1 MPKAKRLTTL
11 IAASLLAVGTSAC
24 ASSREVVVG
33 TEPGGSG
40 PTGAAQTT
48 GQAVSTASL
57 TSELSRLVTTQKA
70 YFEANDY
77 YAADLGSLDFTPGSG
92 VRVDL
97 IQGDS
102 DGFSAIAKSGDA
114 ECAVF
119 VGDVRSPR
127 GYASSPD
134 VPACRN

>member
-1 MPKAKRLTTL
+1 MPKGKRLTTL

-33 TEPGGSG
+33 TDPGGSG
-40 PTGAAQTT
+40 TTGAAQTT

>member
-33 TEPGGSG
+33 TDPGGSG
-40 PTGAAQTT
+40 TTGAAQTT

-119 VGDVRSPR
+119 VGNVRSPR

>member
-11 IAASLLAVGTSAC
+11 IAASLLVVGISAC

-33 TEPGGSG
+33 TDPGGSG
-40 PTGAAQTT
+40 TSGATQTT
-48 GQAVSTASL
+48 GQAVSTASI

>member
-11 IAASLLAVGTSAC
+11 IAASLLAVGTTAC

-33 TEPGGSG
+33 TDPGGSG
-40 PTGAAQTT
+40 TTGAAQTT

>member
-1 MPKAKRLTTL
+1 MSKVKRLTSL
-11 IAASLLAVGTSAC
+11 IAAGVLAFGTSAC

-33 TEPGGSG
+33 TDPGGSG
-40 PTGAAQTT
+40 STTGAETTGAA
-48 GQAVSTASL
+48 VSNASL
-57 TSELSRLVTTQKA
+57 EYELSRLVTAQKA

-77 YAADLGSLDFTPGSG
+77 YAADLGSIDFTPGSG

-102 DGFSAIAKSGDA
+102 DGFSAIAKSETG

-127 GYASSPD
+127 SYASSQE

>member
-1 MPKAKRLTTL
+1 MSKVNELTAL
-11 IAASLLAVGTSAC
+11 IAAGFLAFGTSAC

-33 TEPGGSG
+33 TDPGG
-40 PTGAAQTT
+40 TGATAGAQTT
-48 GQAVSTASL
+48 GAAVSNASL
-57 TSELSRLVTTQKA
+57 EYELSRLVTAQKA

-77 YAADLGSLDFTPGSG
+77 YAADLGSIDFTPGSG

-102 DGFSAIAKSGDA
+102 DGFSAIAKSETG

-127 GYASSPD
+127 GYANTPE
-134 VPACRN
+134 VPACRS

>member
-1 MPKAKRLTTL
+1 MRKARTLTHL
-11 IAASLLAVGTSAC
+11 IAASVLAFGLMAC

-33 TEPGGSG
+33 TDPGGSG
-40 PTGAAQTT
+40 TSGAAQPS
-48 GQAVSTASL
+48 GPAVATASL
-57 TSELSRLVTTQKA
+57 ESELSRLVTAQKA
-70 YFEANDY
+70 YFEANDF
-77 YAADLGSLDFTPGSG
+77 YAADLGTIDFTPGSG

-119 VGDVRSPR
+119 VGDIRSPR
-127 GYASSPD
+127 GYATTQE

>member
-33 TEPGGSG
+33 TDPGGSG
-40 PTGAAQTT
+40 TTGAAQTT

>member
-1 MPKAKRLTTL
+1 MPKATKLMTL

-24 ASSREVVVG
+24 AGSREVVVG
-33 TEPGGSG
+33 TDPGGSG
-40 PTGAAQTT
+40 TTGAAQTT

-70 YFEANDY
+70 YFEANDN

-127 GYASSPD
+127 GYASSPG

>member
-11 IAASLLAVGTSAC
+11 IAASLLAVGTTAC

-33 TEPGGSG
+33 TDPGGSG
-40 PTGAAQTT
+40 TTGAAQTT

-127 GYASSPD
+127 GYASQPG

>member
-11 IAASLLAVGTSAC
+11 IAASLLAVGTTAC

-33 TEPGGSG
+33 TDPGGSG
-40 PTGAAQTT
+40 TTGAAQTT

-134 VPACRN
+134 VPARRN

>member
-1 MPKAKRLTTL
+1 MPKGNALTTL
-11 IAASLLAVGTSAC
+11 IAAGVLAFGVSAC

-33 TEPGGSG
+33 TDPGGSG
-40 PTGAAQTT
+40 KTAGGQTTGAA
-48 GQAVSTASL
+48 VSNASL
-57 TSELSRLVTTQKA
+57 ESELSRLVTAQKA
-70 YFEANDY
+70 YFEAKDY
-77 YAADLGSLDFTPGSG
+77 YAADLGSLDFKPGSG

-119 VGDVRSPR
+119 VGDIRSPR
-127 GYASSPD
+127 SYATSQE

>member
-1 MPKAKRLTTL
+1 MSKVKGLTSL
-11 IAASLLAVGTSAC
+11 IAAGVLAFGTSAC

-33 TEPGGSG
+33 TDPGGSG
-40 PTGAAQTT
+40 TTTGAA
-48 GQAVSTASL
+48 VSNASL
-57 TSELSRLVTTQKA
+57 EYELSRLVTAQKA

-77 YAADLGSLDFTPGSG
+77 YAADLGSIDFTPGSG

-102 DGFSAIAKSGDA
+102 DGFSAIAKSETG

-127 GYASSPD
+127 SYASSQE

>member
-1 MPKAKRLTTL
+1 MTKGNAITTL
-11 IAASLLAVGTSAC
+11 IAAGVLAFGVSAC

-33 TEPGGSG
+33 TDPGGSG
-40 PTGAAQTT
+40 TTAGGQTTGAA
-48 GQAVSTASL
+48 VSNASL
-57 TSELSRLVTTQKA
+57 ESELSRLVTAQKA
-70 YFEANDY
+70 YYEAKDY
-77 YAADLGSLDFTPGSG
+77 YAPDLGSLDFKPGSG

-119 VGDVRSPR
+119 VGGVRSPR
-127 GYASSPD
+127 SYATSPD
-134 VPACRN
+134 VPACRS

>member
-1 MPKAKRLTTL
+1 MPTAMRLKAL
-11 IAASLLAVGTSAC
+11 IAAGVLAVAVSAC

-33 TEPGGSG
+33 TDPGGSG
-40 PTGAAQTT
+40 TTDAAQSS
-48 GQAVSTASL
+48 GAAVSTASL
-57 TSELSRLVTTQKA
+57 ESELYRLVTVQKT

-92 VRVDL
+92 VRIDL

-114 ECAVF
+114 ECAVY
-119 VGDVRSPR
+119 VGDIRSPR
-127 GYASSPD
+127 GYVASQE
-134 VPACRN
+134 VPACRS

>member
-33 TEPGGSG
+33 TDPGGSG
-40 PTGAAQTT
+40 TTGAAQTT

-102 DGFSAIAKSGDA
+102 DGFSAIAKSEDA